1 MSETLL
7 DDRGVARVEGPDAA
21 SFLQGLVTNDV
32 EKIAVGQSRYAAL
45 LSPQGKILF
54 DFLVFRRAE
63 DTFLVDAPA
72 DRVGELVKRLGFYK
86 LRAKVSVSDESAR
99 LAVIVA
105 AEGEPRDPR
114 APALGRRDIVARE
127 TAPAPDPAARAAYEQ
142 KRIALGSP
150 KGGVDFAYGDAFPHD
165 ANMDLVNGV
174 DFAKGCYVGQ
184 EVVSRMQ
191 HRGGVRKR
199 ILRVRIDGPA
209 PAPGAPVLDGQLPVG
224 TLGASAGGEAL
235 ALLRLDRVEDARQAG
250 RPLSVGGVA
259 VTVLELPLADGD
271 FARDG
276 AAAAV

>member
-21 SFLQGLVTNDV
+21 TFLQGLVTNDV

-127 TAPAPDPAARAAYEQ
+127 TAPTPDPAARAAYEQ

-150 KGGVDFAYGDAFPHD
+150 KGGVDFAYGDIFPHD

>member
-21 SFLQGLVTNDV
+21 TFLQGLVTNDV

-127 TAPAPDPAARAAYEQ
+127 TAPTPDPAARAAYEQ

>member
-127 TAPAPDPAARAAYEQ
+127 TAPTPDPAALAAY
-142 KRIALGSP
+142 
-150 KGGVDFAYGDAFPHD
+150 
-165 ANMDLVNGV
+165 
-174 DFAKGCYVGQ
+174 
-184 EVVSRMQ
+184 
-191 HRGGVRKR
+191 
-199 ILRVRIDGPA
+199 
-209 PAPGAPVLDGQLPVG
+209 
-224 TLGASAGGEAL
+224 
-235 ALLRLDRVEDARQAG
+235 
-250 RPLSVGGVA
+250 
-259 VTVLELPLADGD
+259 
-271 FARDG
+271 
-276 AAAAV
+276 

>member
-1 MSETLL
+1 MAETLL
-7 DDRGVARVEGPDAA
+7 DDRGVARVEGPEAA

-32 EKIAVGQSRYAAL
+32 EKCPVGQSRYAAL

-54 DFLVFRRAE
+54 DFLVFRRDDAFLL
-63 DTFLVDAPA
+63 DTPA
-72 DRVGELVKRLGFYK
+72 DKTAELVKRLGFYK

-105 AEGEPRDPR
+105 PEGEPRDPR
-114 APALGRRDIVARE
+114 AHALGRRDIVARE
-127 TAPAPDPAARAAYEQ
+127 NAPPPDPAARVIYEQ
-142 KRIALGSP
+142 KRIAHGAP
-150 KGGVDFAYGDAFPHD
+150 VGGVDFAYGDIFPHD
-165 ANMDLVNGV
+165 ANMDLIQGV

-199 ILRVRIDGPA
+199 ILRVRLDGPA

-224 TLGASAGGEAL
+224 TLGASAGSEAL
-235 ALLRLDRVEDARQAG
+235 ALLRLDRVEDARLAG

-259 VTVLELPLADGD
+259 ITVLELPPSGRD

>member
-21 SFLQGLVTNDV
+21 TFLQGLVTNDV

-54 DFLVFRRAE
+54 DFLVFRRPE
-63 DTFLVDAPA
+63 DTFLIDAPA

-127 TAPAPDPAARAAYEQ
+127 TAPTPDPAARAAYEQ